1 MLKVNKFLDT
11 KNVIIFLLILLFS
24 IKILPK
30 FFIFFLRAVSKL
42 LPKSELYQ
50 IEKTTIAS
58 NSYLILTGEIFH
70 VDPQQQIHN
79 FRYLFQ
85 NGLVSS
91 AFLLILFLVIFSIL
105 RNTRYYNILISTIA
119 ALTVI
124 VFSFY
129 TLLLVDDCYDE
140 TYLFA
145 TQIRNVITNGM
156 YAIEITGPNN
166 YAEASADVLAT
177 IFAGFIGRVFSLL
190 TPETLTILSGLF
202 GASIFIIYVFFQRNI
217 KKFEI
222 INLLLIILLIFS
234 PPIMGSVSTGFP
246 TPWVVLACYLSFEVL
261 RDEVHNHNTS
271 SNNFKNCIVFAIRPD
286 VGVIL
291 FFTRIL
297 LYFCEISNYKTFR
310 FFVRNFISRLL
321 FTFIFVGL
329 WTLYRLYYYG
339 SPLPSGI
346 MGKNAKISGDFLLS
360 GSYYFENMQNSSYGI
375 SIIFVA
381 FIYFLFV
388 SSKRILITQQLIF
401 SLFFFLIIL
410 LGILGGGDWF
420 PAYWQRYTLPV
431 AIALFIFTFI
441 HLAPVKNVI
450 SISISVLFILL
461 TSSSY
466 KELGNTQSYSASRA
480 TCLATLGKTL
490 INFFPEDVGLATS
503 ELNTLSFYSK
513 QSVTDLIGLAD
524 PRVALT
530 ELRPLSSG
538 DILHRRN
545 NPNIIMW
552 DRPGLVYLFSDDIE
566 GIDCSGG
573 KISSSSKEEK
583 FQIITDFLN
592 SNRAKYRAGN
602 TSFISLNY
610 LPVFIKNSKETAIM
624 LWVRNDLVD
633 EMKSLADKNKFK
645 VELVVDSNAN

>member
-1 MLKVNKFLDT
+1 
-11 KNVIIFLLILLFS
+11 
-24 IKILPK
+24 
-30 FFIFFLRAVSKL
+30 
-42 LPKSELYQ
+42 
-50 IEKTTIAS
+50 
-58 NSYLILTGEIFH
+58 
-70 VDPQQQIHN
+70 
-79 FRYLFQ
+79 
-85 NGLVSS
+85 
-91 AFLLILFLVIFSIL
+91 
-105 RNTRYYNILISTIA
+105 
-119 ALTVI
+119 
-124 VFSFY
+124 
-129 TLLLVDDCYDE
+129 
-140 TYLFA
+140 
-145 TQIRNVITNGM
+145 
-156 YAIEITGPNN
+156 
-166 YAEASADVLAT
+166 
-177 IFAGFIGRVFSLL
+177 
-190 TPETLTILSGLF
+190 
-202 GASIFIIYVFFQRNI
+202 
-217 KKFEI
+217 
-222 INLLLIILLIFS
+222 
-234 PPIMGSVSTGFP
+234 
-246 TPWVVLACYLSFEVL
+246 
-261 RDEVHNHNTS
+261 
-271 SNNFKNCIVFAIRPD
+271 
-286 VGVIL
+286 
-291 FFTRIL
+291 
-297 LYFCEISNYKTFR
+297 
-310 FFVRNFISRLL
+310 
-321 FTFIFVGL
+321 
-329 WTLYRLYYYG
+329 
-339 SPLPSGI
+339 

-552 DRPGLVYLFSDDIE
+552 DRPGLIYLFSDDIE

-610 LPVFIKNSKETAIM
+610 LPVFIENGKETSIM

-633 EMKSLADKNKFK
+633 EMKSLADQNRFK
-645 VELVVDSNAN
+645 VELVDSDAN